1 MAALILAAVT
11 AELRGALRTVPAE
24 GSSMSTVVVNFFS
37 YFTIESNLFAVAALV
52 ATGIWGSARRREEPP
67 WMAVLVA
74 AATTFMAITGLV
86 YNLLLR
92 GLVPSAVPWANEI
105 LHLIGPLFLLVD
117 LFFGPPRRR
126 LPWPTV
132 GTIIAFPIA
141 WAAYTL
147 IRGEH
152 VVSPLTG
159 DPWWYPYPFL
169 NHHLQGGYEVVIAY
183 IIGIAAAFTLVAWGV
198 VAVGRRRGPAE
209 SAAVI
214 IDPDHP
220 VERVVDGETFR
231 ISQDPDTPSLYHLD
245 WLSGPNPDYGFS
257 SRVFGDQQRTEAELD
272 DEIRT
277 FLAQVDPK
285 TGYID

>member
-1 MAALILAAVT
+1 MAVLILAAVV
-11 AELRGALRTVPAE
+11 AEFRSALRIVPAE
-24 GSSMSTVVVNFFS
+24 DSTMSTVVVNFFS
-37 YFTIESNLFAVAALV
+37 YFTIESNLLALAALV
-52 ATGIWGSARRREEPP
+52 AAGLWGLIRREEPP
-67 WMAVLVA
+67 WIAVLMA

-92 GLVPSAVPWANEI
+92 GLAPPAVPWGNEI

-132 GTIIAFPIA
+132 GIIIAFPIV

-183 IIGIAAAFTLVAWGV
+183 VIGIAAAFTLVAWGV

-214 IDPDHP
+214 ISPDQP

-231 ISQDPDTPSLYHLD
+231 ISQDPDTPGLYHLD

-257 SRVFGDQQRTEAELD
+257 SRVIGGQQQTEAELD

>member
-1 MAALILAAVT
+1 MAVLIVAAMT
-11 AELRGALRTVPAE
+11 AEFRGALSTPPAE
-24 GSSMSTVVVNFFS
+24 GSSLATVVVNYFS
-37 YFTIESNLFAVAALV
+37 YFTIESNLFAVAALL
-52 ATGIWGSARRREEPP
+52 SAGVWTLTRRHQAPT
-67 WMAVLVA
+67 WIAVLMA
-74 AATTFMAITGLV
+74 AATTFMTITGLV

-92 GLVPSAVPWANEI
+92 GLVPAAHPWANEI
-105 LHLIGPLFLLVD
+105 LHLIGPLFLVVD
-117 LFFGPPRRR
+117 LFIAPRRR
-126 LPWPTV
+126 LPWRTV
-132 GTIIAFPIA
+132 GTIIAFPIL

-183 IIGIAAAFTLVAWGV
+183 VIGIAAAFTLVAWGV
-198 VAVGRRRGPAE
+198 VAVGRRRGPTE
-209 SAAVI
+209 SASVI
-214 IDPDHP
+214 ISPDQP
-220 VERVVDGETFR
+220 VERVIDGETFR
-231 ISQDPDTPSLYHLD
+231 INQDPDTPGLYHLD

-257 SRVFGDQQRTEAELD
+257 SRVSDGRQQSEAELD